1 MAIRKDRFV
10 VTIVLAVVLT
20 VTTWLILGDNSPF
33 QNYFLQH
40 VTMPNLFRVLLTVPC
55 LLVVILRP
63 SSFVD
68 ALSYIFI
75 LLQWLIAAYIVASV
89 SAENLQSEAG
99 LAKIFEWCA
108 LVRSERVA
116 P

>member
-10 VTIVLAVVLT
+10 VTTVLAFVLT
-20 VTTWLILGDNSPF
+20 VTTWLILGDNSPL

-40 VTMPNLFRVLLTVPC
+40 VTIPNLFRVLLTVPY

-68 ALSYIFI
+68 ALSYGFI
-75 LLQWLIAAYIVASV
+75 SLQWLSLLT
-89 SAENLQSEAG
+89 S
-99 LAKIFEWCA
+99 
-108 LVRSERVA
+108 
-116 P
+116 